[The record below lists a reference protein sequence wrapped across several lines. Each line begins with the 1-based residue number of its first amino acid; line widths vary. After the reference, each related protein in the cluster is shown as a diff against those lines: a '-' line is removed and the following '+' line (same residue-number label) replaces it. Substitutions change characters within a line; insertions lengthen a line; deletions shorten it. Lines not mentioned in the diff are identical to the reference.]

1 MYRPLPKYLTIA
13 ESKIEGMGLFAIE
26 DIAANTELGIGHVQ
40 DSRFEDGWI
49 RTPLGGFINHSET
62 PNCRTE
68 SREDLLILITSEN
81 IDSGQELTLFYTL
94 YKLTRV

>member
-1 MYRPLPKYLTIA
+1 MTIS
-13 ESKIEGMGLFAIE
+13 ESEIEGVGLFAIE
-26 DIAANTELGIGHVQ
+26 DVPIDTELGIIRIQ
-40 DSRFEDGWI
+40 DSRFENGWI

-94 YKLTRV
+94 YKPTRV